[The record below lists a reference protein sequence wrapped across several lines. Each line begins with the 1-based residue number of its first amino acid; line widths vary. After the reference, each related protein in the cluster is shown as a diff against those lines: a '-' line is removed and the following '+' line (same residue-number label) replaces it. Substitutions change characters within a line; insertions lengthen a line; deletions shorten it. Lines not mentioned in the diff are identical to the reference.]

1 MSDYHLSSTSGM
13 KDEYV
18 HEVCRY
24 GGAEPHALAALV
36 IPRNVNELV
45 RLRQYDPF
53 LRLKQKKNCVV
64 YLNKLKMHRGIFCL
78 NPHPLDPSS
87 PWSVEHHLSVKS
99 LNGKN
104 ICHV

>member
-36 IPRNVNELV
+36 ITSNVNM
-45 RLRQYDPF
+45 PF
-53 LRLKQKKNCVV
+53 VQEDVI
-64 YLNKLKMHRGIFCL
+64 H
-78 NPHPLDPSS
+78 S
-87 PWSVEHHLSVKS
+87 
-99 LNGKN
+99 
-104 ICHV
+104 